1 MLLALNPDRAL
12 PGRSRL
18 GQTFTSDD
26 MLFHTLVVGGTGSG
40 KTNAI
45 LHMLKLLFDRKEGGR
60 PRPALFLF
68 DPGGD
73 ASIDLP
79 RATPKSEW
87 NDRVVALDPQYVSF
101 GFNLLSLPEGLTP
114 EEKTEVLQTQVEE
127 FAVLLSDVFNT
138 DVTNAPRLMFVF
150 KGALYYLY
158 TFTDDPT
165 FWELYNLLLQ
175 FTKKSAS
182 EVADLLRRRNVE
194 PEVIHETIEAISK
207 LPKDAF
213 MPVINRI
220 SNFVLP
226 PSSITFRT
234 FCSRK
239 STVDLEKRM
248 EPGALTIF
256 RIPSSLPSEFR
267 RIFASAV
274 VMKMYF
280 VSLKRARRLERAGE
294 PPVARTPVILAADE
308 FRDIAQLRIL
318 RTILSQSR
326 KYGLYLWMVSQTL
339 SEVPDDLLGSIQSN
353 VGSILAFRSS
363 PDDARKLAKLLYP
376 QKTEA
381 VESLIPA
388 LEDYAAVARKRPVGG
403 KPTEPPFR
411 VAFPKLKLM
420 ASFAEAMEYLKADM
434 ESLYGGTVGDKSL
447 VYEEELEKAK
457 RERGDCPLGGPIYWM
472 PLAYLHRIGTE
483 IAFRHM
489 ARVFEDR
496 CGWDRN
502 VLQAGLNFLADR
514 GYVRERVEG
523 GQLYMGKDPTTGGA
537 MWKEPETEAEKMQAR
552 QVFYSMTQTA
562 QDDFFRFDP
571 VRWRKNGRVGGPLH
585 VMTMLAVL
593 ERLWEKGYWC
603 AFDRG
608 DREGPFPDILYVKP
622 MVGYKPGKEGRVFA
636 RVDPDAWDEESRTA
650 VEVEITPSKN
660 PAQVRDNW
668 QKNVARYGKVTFVV
682 VSPSQIPQ
690 VRGILQDKDRTTFDV
705 VYEPVGVPDDELEK
719 VVEAGDPGGQPEAKR
734 EETASVPV
742 SIAGSAPVRPSDLDD
757 DELHLLAL
765 MLRLGYRNKEALAS
779 DLGVSE
785 RTVARLLASLYGLKL
800 IFRQGRGYALT
811 QEARRLAEGWKGPPG
826 STGPQTKLA

>member
-1 MLLALNPDRAL
+1 M
-12 PGRSRL
+12 

-26 MLFHTLVVGGTGSG
+26 MLFHMLVVGGTGSG
-40 KTNAI
+40 KTNAV
-45 LHMLKLLFDRKEGGR
+45 LRMLKLLSEKKE
-60 PRPALFLF
+60 PDKPQPALFLF

-73 ASIDLP
+73 ASIDLL
-79 RATPKSEW
+79 RAVPKSKW
-87 NDRVVALDPQYVSF
+87 KDRVVILDPQYVSF
-101 GFNLLSLPEGLTP
+101 GFNLLSLPGGLTP

-127 FAVLLSDVFNT
+127 FSILLSDVFNT
-138 DVTNAPRLMFVF
+138 DATNAPRLMFVF

-158 TFTDDPT
+158 TFTDNPT
-165 FWELYNLLLQ
+165 FWELYNLLLE
-175 FTKKSAS
+175 FTKKSTG
-182 EVADLLRRRNVE
+182 EIADLLRRREVE

-234 FCSRK
+234 FCSRE
-239 STVDLEKRM
+239 STIDLEKRM
-248 EPGALTIF
+248 EPGMLTIF

-267 RIFASAV
+267 RIFSSAV

-280 VSLKRARRLERAGE
+280 VSLKRAKRLEREGE
-294 PPVARTPVILAADE
+294 EPVARTPVILAADE

-339 SEVPDDLLGSIQSN
+339 SEIPDDLMGSIQSN

-381 VESLIPA
+381 VDSLIPS
-388 LEDYAAVARKRPVGG
+388 LEDYAAVVRKRPVGG

-411 VAFPKLKLM
+411 VTFPKLRLL

-434 ESLYGGTVGDKSL
+434 EELYGGAVGDKTL
-447 VYEEELEKAK
+447 KYEKELEEAK
-457 RERGDCPLGGPIYWM
+457 KQRGECPLGGPLYWM

-489 ARVFEDR
+489 AKIFEER
-496 CGWDRN
+496 CHWDRN
-502 VLQAGLNFLADR
+502 VLQVGLNFLSAR
-514 GYVRERVEG
+514 GYVEERPEG
-523 GQLYMGKDPTTGGA
+523 GQLYMGKDPNTGEP

-552 QVFYSMTQTA
+552 QVFYSMSQAA

-571 VRWRKNGRVGGPLH
+571 VKWRKNGRVGGPLH
-585 VMTMLAVL
+585 VKTMLQLL
-593 ERLWEKGYWC
+593 EKYWEKGYWC

-608 DREGPFPDILYVKP
+608 DRVGPFPDILYIEPKVE
-622 MVGYKPGKEGRVFA
+622 YKQGKEGMVYA
-636 RVDPDAWDEESRTA
+636 RIKPDEWDDESRAA
-650 VEVEITPSKN
+650 VEIEITPSKN

-668 QKNVARYGKVTFVV
+668 QKNVSRYGKVTFVV
-682 VSPSQIPQ
+682 ASSNQ
-690 VRGILQDKDRTTFDV
+690 VPKVRDILQDKDRLTFDV
-705 VYEPVGVPDDELEK
+705 VHEPMGMSDEALDK
-719 VVEAGDPGGQPEAKR
+719 LIEAGDAEQQEEARK
-734 EETASVPV
+734 EEAVSVPI
-742 SIAGSAPVRPSDLDD
+742 SITGSNPVQPSNLED
-757 DELHLLAL
+757 DEVHLLAL
-765 MLRLGYRNKEALAS
+765 MLKLGYQGKKSLAS
-779 DLGVSE
+779 NLDVSE
-785 RTVARLLASLYGLKL
+785 RTVARLLATLNDLKL
-800 IFRQGRGYALT
+800 IFHQGKGYALT
-811 QEARRLAEGWKGPPG
+811 QEGRKLAEGWKAPP
-826 STGPQTKLA
+826 GPQTKLD

>member
-1 MLLALNPDRAL
+1 M
-12 PGRSRL
+12 

-26 MLFHTLVVGGTGSG
+26 MLFHMLVVGGTGSG
-40 KTNAI
+40 KTNAV
-45 LHMLKLLFDRKEGGR
+45 LHMLKFLFDKEEPGK
-60 PRPALFLF
+60 PQPALFLF

-73 ASIDLP
+73 ASIDLLH
-79 RATPKSEW
+79 AIPKREW
-87 NDRVVALDPQYVSF
+87 KDRVAILDPQYVSF
-101 GFNLLSLPEGLTP
+101 GFNLLSLPEGLTS

-127 FAVLLSDVFNT
+127 FSILLSDVFNT
-138 DVTNAPRLMFVF
+138 DATNAPRLMWIF

-165 FWELYNLLLQ
+165 FWDLYNLLLQ
-175 FTKKSAS
+175 FTKRSAS
-182 EVADLLRRRNVE
+182 EIGDLLRRRNVE
-194 PEVIHETIEAISK
+194 PEVIHETMEAISK

-239 STVDLEKRM
+239 STIDLEKRM
-248 EPGALTIF
+248 EPGMLTIF

-280 VSLKRARRLERAGE
+280 VSLKRAKRLERAGE
-294 PPVARTPVILAADE
+294 APVARTPVILAADE

-339 SEVPDDLLGSIQSN
+339 SEIPDDLTGSIQSN

-363 PDDARKLAKLLYP
+363 PDDGKKLAKLLYP

-381 VESLIPA
+381 VDSLIPG
-388 LEDYAAVARKRPVGG
+388 LEDYAAVVRKRPIGG

-411 VAFPKLKLM
+411 VTFPKLKLL
-420 ASFAEAMEYLKADM
+420 ASFAEAMEYVKVEM
-434 ESLYGGTVGDKSL
+434 ENLYGGTVGDKSL
-447 VYEEELEKAK
+447 IYEEELEKAK
-457 RERGDCPLGGPIYWM
+457 RERGECPLGGPLYWM

-489 ARVFEDR
+489 AKIFEER
-496 CGWDRN
+496 SHWDRN
-502 VLQAGLNFLADR
+502 VLQVGLNFLADR
-514 GYVRERVEG
+514 GYVRERPEG
-523 GQLYMGKDPTTGGA
+523 GQLYMGKDPNTGEA

-552 QVFYSMTQTA
+552 QVFYSITQAA

-571 VRWRKNGRVGGPLH
+571 TKWRKNGRVGGPVH
-585 VMTMLAVL
+585 VKTMLQLL
-593 ERLWEKGYWC
+593 EKYWEKGYWC

-608 DREGPFPDILYVKP
+608 DREGPFPDILYIEPK
-622 MVGYKPGKEGRVFA
+622 VGYKSGKEGRVFA
-636 RVDPDAWDEESRTA
+636 RIEPDVWDEESRTA

-660 PAQVRDNW
+660 PTQVRDNW
-668 QKNVARYGKVTFVV
+668 QKDVSRYGKATFVV
-682 VSPSQIPQ
+682 VSLNQIPQ
-690 VRGILQDKDRTTFDV
+690 VRRILQDKDRATFDV
-705 VYEPVGVPDDELEK
+705 IHEPMGLSEQELEK
-719 VVEAGDPGGQPEAKR
+719 LIEAGDVEEHQPEAK
-734 EETASVPV
+734 EGQVA
-742 SIAGSAPVRPSDLDD
+742 SAPISTTGNEPVQPSDLED

-765 MLRLGYRNKEALAS
+765 MLKLGYQNKKKLGS

-785 RTVARLLASLYGLKL
+785 RTVARLLASLHELGL
-800 IFRQGRGYALT
+800 IFPQGKGYALT
-811 QEARRLAEGWKGPPG
+811 QEGRKLAEGWKAPPG
-826 STGPQTKLA
+826 SAGPQAKLD